1 MNNTEKQQVQ
11 NEILGELEPL
21 FNQYV
26 DMLDAIPADA
36 PAVEV
41 PYAPAVVA
49 DRVSASLKKLTA
61 DSSIEDFTAAINK
74 AGHSKVPAREKAL
87 VDSGFVG
94 TISKLFDAVITVEEV
109 SESPQQINKLK
120 NDAAIYRRIPSD
132 RRKGAKIVSSTGYYW
147 GGIFRPFER

>member
-26 DMLDAIPADA
+26 AMLDAIPADA

-41 PYAPAVVA
+41 PYIPAVVA

-61 DSSIEDFTAAINK
+61 NSTVENFAAAINE
-74 AGHSKVPAREKAL
+74 AGHSKVPALEKAL

-109 SESPQQINKLK
+109 SENPQQFNKLK
-120 NDAAIYRRIPSD
+120 NDASKYQRIPSD

-147 GGIFRPFER
+147 GGIFRPFDK